1 MSTENSPRGAWVTIH
16 EPLGYTIQRWD
27 PDAERPDPCHAPVHI
42 LGRQVD
48 AVITSARSGLEALG
62 AALRDAIPAITEAA
76 RVITEATTEPYP
88 DRPDTRRAR
97 RHGRAAQNS
106 PYGPARRHRR

>member
-1 MSTENSPRGAWVTIH
+1 MSTKHSPRGAWVTVH
-16 EPLGYTIQRWD
+16 DTPGYTIQRWD
-27 PDAERPDPCHAPVHI
+27 PDAERPDPSHTPLHI
-42 LGRQVD
+42 LGRQAD
-48 AVITSARSGLEALG
+48 AVITSSRRALEALG

-76 RVITEATTEPYP
+76 RIITEATTEPYP

-106 PYGPARRHRR
+106 PYGPTRRHRR